1 MSRWA
6 TEQDCEKFRQMYP
19 LINSREFGY
28 ISAEKSDPEF
38 GGSSFED
45 YYMTWEEA
53 TIDGWY
59 NCFSDASYE
68 ECKITFKE
76 MKETWEAAEAN
87 RLSRQPK

>member
-6 TEQDCEKFRQMYP
+6 TSQDCEKLRQEYP
-19 LINSREFGY
+19 KINSREFGY

-53 TIDGWY
+53 TIDGCY
-59 NCFSDASYE
+59 NCFSDADYE